1 MRDSKGNI
9 SSLSK
14 DSEEKD
20 LRIIF
25 LENLKF
31 DKQILESV
39 GKANKILGLIKR
51 FFVCLDCELFLKLY
65 KSLVRPIV
73 DYGNVIWYAY
83 TKKNKK
89 LIENI
94 QRRATRMIPELKGI
108 LNTDR
113 LSKFK
118 LFSMDYKRK
127 KGNMIQLFKILNGFE
142 NIDEQ
147 TMFTFSSSTTRG
159 HSKKL

>member
-25 LENLKF
+25 QENLKF

-39 GKANKILGLIKR
+39 GKVNKILGLIKR
-51 FFVCLDCELFLKLY
+51 FFVRLDCELFLKLY

-73 DYGNVIWYAY
+73 HYGNVI
-83 TKKNKK
+83 
-89 LIENI
+89 
-94 QRRATRMIPELKGI
+94 
-108 LNTDR
+108 
-113 LSKFK
+113 
-118 LFSMDYKRK
+118 
-127 KGNMIQLFKILNGFE
+127 
-142 NIDEQ
+142 
-147 TMFTFSSSTTRG
+147 
-159 HSKKL
+159 